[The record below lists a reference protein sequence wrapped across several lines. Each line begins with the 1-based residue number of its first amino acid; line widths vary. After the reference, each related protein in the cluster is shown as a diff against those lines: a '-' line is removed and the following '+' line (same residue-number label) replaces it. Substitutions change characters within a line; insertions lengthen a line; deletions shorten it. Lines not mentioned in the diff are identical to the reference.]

1 MEQRYLILVD
11 EQSQEDRLKRI
22 ARNLRNEGILL
33 VYEEINPNEC
43 SVRKDNGDLSLDKVA
58 LKNKLASVSFLSH
71 LDVFATDYNLV
82 TDELKGIDMIEML
95 YSLRPHYRK
104 QVVIYS
110 AQIDEVI
117 DDIIIKRAKGFK
129 QQVEMLKI
137 LAQNDIHYLRVEGEF
152 ENEFK
157 SLIAKEPDI
166 TIDSRLIEGLQTL
179 DCDNLKC
186 SIPGY
191 TDKKISDIGDLL
203 LKKGSDVVALRK
215 NIADHILAYITSI
228 KGYE

>member
-22 ARNLRNEGILL
+22 ARSLRNEGILL

-58 LKNKLASVSFLSH
+58 LENKLASISFLSH

-95 YSLRPHYRK
+95 YSLQPHYRK

-117 DDIIIKRAKGFK
+117 DDIITKRAKGFK
-129 QQVEMLKI
+129 QQV
-137 LAQNDIHYLRVEGEF
+137 
-152 ENEFK
+152 
-157 SLIAKEPDI
+157 
-166 TIDSRLIEGLQTL
+166 
-179 DCDNLKC
+179 
-186 SIPGY
+186 
-191 TDKKISDIGDLL
+191 
-203 LKKGSDVVALRK
+203 
-215 NIADHILAYITSI
+215 
-228 KGYE
+228 

>member
-22 ARNLRNEGILL
+22 ARSLRNEGILL

-58 LKNKLASVSFLSH
+58 LENKLASISFLSH

-95 YSLRPHYRK
+95 YSLQPHYRK

-117 DDIIIKRAKGFK
+117 DDIITKRAKGFK

-137 LAQNDIHYLRVEGEF
+137 LAQNDIHYLSGEGEF
-152 ENEFK
+152 ENEF
-157 SLIAKEPDI
+157 
-166 TIDSRLIEGLQTL
+166 
-179 DCDNLKC
+179 
-186 SIPGY
+186 
-191 TDKKISDIGDLL
+191 
-203 LKKGSDVVALRK
+203 
-215 NIADHILAYITSI
+215 
-228 KGYE
+228 

>member
-11 EQSQEDRLKRI
+11 EQSQEDRLLRI
-22 ARNLRNEGILL
+22 ARNLKNDGIQL
-33 VYEEINPNEC
+33 VYEEINPNDC
-43 SVRKDNGDLSLDKVA
+43 TVRSDNGDLTLDQDA
-58 LKNKLASVSFLSH
+58 LKNKLKSVSFLSH

-82 TDELKGIDMIEML
+82 SDELKGIDMIEML
-95 YSLRPHYRK
+95 YSLQPNYRK
-104 QVVIYS
+104 KVVIYS
-110 AQIDEVI
+110 AQIGDVI
-117 DDIIIKRAKGFK
+117 NNIITERAKGFE
-129 QQVEMLKI
+129 QQVKMLKI
-137 LAQNDIHYLRVEGEF
+137 LAQNDIHYLRGEGEF

-166 TIDSRLIEGLQTL
+166 TIDSRLIDSLHTL
-179 DCDNLKC
+179 NCDNLKC
-186 SIPGY
+186 SIPGN

-215 NIADHILAYITSI
+215 NIVDHILAYITSI

>member
-1 MEQRYLILVD
+1 MEQRYLILID
-11 EQSQEDRLKRI
+11 EQSQEDRLLRI
-22 ARNLRNEGILL
+22 ARNLKNDGIQL
-33 VYEEINPNEC
+33 VYKEINPNDC
-43 SVRKDNGDLSLDKVA
+43 TVRSDNGDLTLDRNA
-58 LKNKLASVSFLSH
+58 LKNKLESVPFISH
-71 LDVFATDYNLV
+71 LNVFATDYNLV
-82 TDELKGIDMIEML
+82 SDELKGIDMIEML
-95 YSLRPHYRK
+95 YSVLPNYRK
-104 QVVIYS
+104 KVVIYS
-110 AQIDEVI
+110 AQIDDVI
-117 DDIIIKRAKGFK
+117 NNIITERAKGFE
-129 QQVEMLKI
+129 QQVKMLKI
-137 LAQNDIHYLRVEGEF
+137 LAQNDIHYLRGEGEF

-215 NIADHILAYITSI
+215 NIVDHILAYITSI
-228 KGYE
+228 NGYE

>member
-22 ARNLRNEGILL
+22 ARSLRNEGILL

-58 LKNKLASVSFLSH
+58 LENKLASISFLSH

-95 YSLRPHYRK
+95 YSLQPHYRK

-117 DDIIIKRAKGFK
+117 DDIITKRAKGFK

-137 LAQNDIHYLRVEGEF
+137 LAQTDIHYLSV
-152 ENEFK
+152 K
-157 SLIAKEPDI
+157 MSLKV
-166 TIDSRLIEGLQTL
+166 
-179 DCDNLKC
+179 
-186 SIPGY
+186 
-191 TDKKISDIGDLL
+191 LL
-203 LKKGSDVVALRK
+203 PK
-215 NIADHILAYITSI
+215 NPI
-228 KGYE
+228 

>member
-117 DDIIIKRAKGFK
+117 DDIITKRAKGFE

-137 LAQNDIHYLRVEGEF
+137 LAQNDIHYLRGEGEF

-166 TIDSRLIEGLQTL
+166 TID
-179 DCDNLKC
+179 
-186 SIPGY
+186 
-191 TDKKISDIGDLL
+191 
-203 LKKGSDVVALRK
+203 
-215 NIADHILAYITSI
+215 
-228 KGYE
+228 

>member
-22 ARNLRNEGILL
+22 ARSLRNEGILL

-58 LKNKLASVSFLSH
+58 LENKLASISFLSH
-71 LDVFATDYNLV
+71 LDVFATDYYLV

-95 YSLRPHYRK
+95 YSLQPHYRK

-117 DDIIIKRAKGFK
+117 DDIITKRAKGFK

-137 LAQNDIHYLRVEGEF
+137 LAQTDIHYLSGEGEF

-166 TIDSRLIEGLQTL
+166 TIDSRLIDSLHTL
-179 DCDNLKC
+179 NFDNLKC

-215 NIADHILAYITSI
+215 NIVDHILAYITSI
-228 KGYE
+228 NGYE

>member
-117 DDIIIKRAKGFK
+117 DDIITKRAKGFE

-137 LAQNDIHYLRVEGEF
+137 LAQNDIHYLRGEGEF

-157 SLIAKEPDI
+157 SLI
-166 TIDSRLIEGLQTL
+166 
-179 DCDNLKC
+179 
-186 SIPGY
+186 SI
-191 TDKKISDIGDLL
+191 
-203 LKKGSDVVALRK
+203 
-215 NIADHILAYITSI
+215 
-228 KGYE
+228 

>member
-1 MEQRYLILVD
+1 M
-11 EQSQEDRLKRI
+11 
-22 ARNLRNEGILL
+22 
-33 VYEEINPNEC
+33 
-43 SVRKDNGDLSLDKVA
+43 DKVA
-58 LKNKLASVSFLSH
+58 LENKLASISFLSH

-82 TDELKGIDMIEML
+82 TDELKGIVMIEML
-95 YSLRPHYRK
+95 YSLQPHYRK

-117 DDIIIKRAKGFK
+117 DDIITKRAKGFK

-137 LAQNDIHYLRVEGEF
+137 LAQTDIHYLSGEGEF

-166 TIDSRLIEGLQTL
+166 TIDSRLIDSLHTL
-179 DCDNLKC
+179 NCDNLKC

-215 NIADHILAYITSI
+215 NIVDHILAYITSI
-228 KGYE
+228 NGYE